1 MGRRQNEICSAKHI
15 LSMLMCYKTDSVK
28 DRKTKGRKRGTV
40 MKFKKKIKKLLLTT
54 GMVLALGLLATG
66 CGKKEVVPAESTQ
79 VETVV
84 ETQDPYSLGNKDVHL
99 EETTVASDT
108 LALNES
114 ETVEVGVYASGDK
127 SYTFDRYG
135 DLGKGVFDGVATQWV
150 NWVIEDEPALRTV
163 MDETY
168 GALPTKEELTQE
180 ILDMQRTDRGLTAQ
194 HTPQE
199 TQAQVAETKTQVAET
214 QVAETKAL
222 PTETKAPVAETKA
235 PVAETQ
241 PAPVETQAPT
251 PQQTEP
257 APTQAPTQAD
267 PNDGFAEH
275 RDEILASQAEKVRQP
290 GSKAPDYDVDE
301 PLQNIQWN

>member
-66 CGKKEVVPAESTQ
+66 CGKKEAIPVESTQ
-79 VETVV
+79 VETVA

-168 GALPTKEELTQE
+168 GALPTKEELTLE
-180 ILDMQRTDRGLTAQ
+180 ILAMQRSDRGLTAQ
-194 HTPQE
+194 LAPQE
-199 TQAQVAETKTQVAET
+199 TQPPTETKAQVAETKAP
-214 QVAETKAL
+214 
-222 PTETKAPVAETKA
+222 PTETKAPVT
-235 PVAETQ
+235 ETQ
-241 PAPVETQAPT
+241 PAPVETQAPA

>member
-66 CGKKEVVPAESTQ
+66 CGNKEAIPVESTQ
-79 VETVV
+79 VETVA

-168 GALPTKEELTQE
+168 GALTTKEELTQE
-180 ILDMQRTDRGLTAQ
+180 ILAMQRTDRGLTVQ
-194 HTPQE
+194 HAPQE
-199 TQAQVAETKTQVAET
+199 TQPPTETKAQVAETKA
-214 QVAETKAL
+214 
-222 PTETKAPVAETKA
+222 PTETKAQVAETKA
-235 PVAETQ
+235 PVTETQ
-241 PAPVETQAPT
+241 PAPVETQAPA

-257 APTQAPTQAD
+257 APTQAD

-275 RDEILASQAEKVRQP
+275 RDEILERQSEALIDQVTAP
-290 GSKAPDYDVDE
+290 GGDSYDYNE
-301 PLQNIQWN
+301 PLQGITWN

>member
-1 MGRRQNEICSAKHI
+1 
-15 LSMLMCYKTDSVK
+15 
-28 DRKTKGRKRGTV
+28 

-66 CGKKEVVPAESTQ
+66 CGKKEAIPVESTQ
-79 VETVV
+79 VETVG

-99 EETTVASDT
+99 EETTVVSDT
-108 LALNES
+108 LALNGS

-180 ILDMQRTDRGLTAQ
+180 ILAMQRTNRGLTAQ

-199 TQAQVAETKTQVAET
+199 TQSQETQAQVAETKAPT
-214 QVAETKAL
+214 ETKAQVA
-222 PTETKAPVAETKA
+222 ETKAPVAETKA

-241 PAPVETQAPT
+241 SAPVETQAPT

-275 RDEILASQAEKVRQP
+275 RDEILERQSEALIDQVTAP
-290 GSKAPDYDVDE
+290 GGDSYDYNE
-301 PLQNIQWN
+301 PLQGITWN